1 MSNNDVSWLQYVWKD
16 LYRGLIQDDRWKLY
30 IEGTGITLL
39 LALVACLVG
48 IVIGVIVAVGKYY
61 GTRRDASAVARF
73 LGKVCDIYTTVIRGT
88 PIVLQLLIIY
98 GLTVWTKGTY
108 ACMIGF
114 GINSGAYIAEIFR
127 SGINSIDIGQ
137 MEAGRSLGLSENTA
151 MARIIL
157 PQAIKNV
164 LPALFNEFIAMVK
177 ETSVAG
183 YIAVRDITKIASA
196 IKGTYFIS
204 SPLYIAAVIYL
215 VLVLALTRL
224 QKKVERRLA
233 RSDRG

>member
-1 MSNNDVSWLQYVWKD
+1 MSSFESLYKD
-16 LYRGLIQDDRWKLY
+16 IYRGLIEDDRWMLY
-30 IEGTGITLL
+30 IEGTGVT
-39 LALVACLVG
+39 LALAAVACLMG
-48 IVIGVIVAVGKYY
+48 IAIGIIVAVCKFY
-61 GTRRDASAVARF
+61 GGRRNAAVPWRIAA
-73 LGKVCDIYTTVIRGT
+73 KVCDFYTTVIRGT

-98 GLTVWTKGTY
+98 SLTVWTKGTY

-114 GINSGAYIAEIFR
+114 GINSGAYISEIFR

-137 MEAGRSLGLSENTA
+137 MEAGRSLGLSEGTT

-164 LPALFNEFIAMVK
+164 LPALFNEFIALVK

-183 YIAVRDITKIASA
+183 YIAVRDVTKVASS

-204 SPLYIAAVIYL
+204 SPLYVAAVIYL
-215 VLVLALTRL
+215 VVVLSLTFL
-224 QKKVERRLA
+224 QKKLERRLA
-233 RSDRG
+233 RSDRN

>member
-1 MSNNDVSWLQYVWKD
+1 MNKFFESIYNDF
-16 LYRGLIQDDRWKLY
+16 YRGFIMDDRWKLY
-30 IEGTGITLL
+30 LEGTGVTLL
-39 LALVACLVG
+39 LAAVACLMG
-48 IVIGVIVAVGKYY
+48 IVIGIVIAVCKYN
-61 GTRRDASAVARF
+61 GGRRNASAAWKAA
-73 LGKVCDIYTTVIRGT
+73 GKIGDLYTTIIRGT

-98 GLTVWTKGTY
+98 SLTVWTKGTY

-137 MEAGRSLGLSENTA
+137 MEAGRSLGLSEGTT

-164 LPALFNEFIAMVK
+164 LPALFNEFIALVK

-183 YIAVRDITKIASA
+183 YIAVRDVTKIASS
-196 IKGTYFIS
+196 IKGTYFVS

-215 VLVLALTRL
+215 VLVLVLTYL
-224 QKKVERRLA
+224 QKRLERRLA

>member
-1 MSNNDVSWLQYVWKD
+1 MGNSSWFASIEKD
-16 LYRGLIQDDRWKLY
+16 LYRGLIEDDRWKQY
-30 IEGTGITLL
+30 IEGAGVTLM
-39 LALVACLVG
+39 LAAVACLMG
-48 IVIGVIVAVGKYY
+48 ILIGVVVAIGKYY
-61 GTRRDASAVARF
+61 GSRSKAGPVA
-73 LGKVCDIYTTVIRGT
+73 KVIAKICDFYTTIIRGT
-88 PIVLQLLIIY
+88 PMVLQLLIIY
-98 GLTVWTKGTY
+98 SLTVWTKGTY

-114 GINSGAYIAEIFR
+114 AINSGAYIAEIFR

-137 MEAGRSLGLSENTA
+137 TEAGRSLGLSETTT
-151 MARIIL
+151 MFRIVL

-164 LPALFNEFIAMVK
+164 LPALFNEFIALVK

-183 YIAVRDITKIASA
+183 YIAVRDITKVSSS

-215 VLVLALTRL
+215 FIVLLLTKL
-224 QKKVERRLA
+224 QNKFERRLA